1 MILEHKQYDLYG
13 KMLFEKV
20 IITPPFKKFNSMPNE
35 ACFLYIIEGE
45 VKHFSA
51 IGEVKAPAKESIL
64 FKCGNYLS
72 QMFAAP
78 PSKQYMAL
86 AVHFHPEVLKKI
98 YDKELPKF
106 LREAKLDAGNNG
118 TVKINSD
125 ELLQKYIDGM
135 LFYFENPALVNE
147 EILVLKFKELV
158 LLLNQTKD
166 APAIQQILSTLFSP
180 MVYSFKEIVDAHIFS
195 NITIQE
201 LSQLTNLS
209 LSSFKR
215 EFNKIYDESPAS
227 YIKNKKLERA
237 KELLLVSELRIGD
250 IAYDCG
256 FEDIAHF
263 SRSFKKKYSIPP
275 TNFRLSQKD
284 KSLS

>member
-1 MILEHKQYDLYG
+1 MIIEHKQYDLFG

-20 IITPPFKKFNSMPNE
+20 ILTPPFTKFNSMPNE

-45 VKHFSA
+45 TKHISA
-51 IGEVKAPAKESIL
+51 IELLRVPAKESVL
-64 FKCGNYLS
+64 FKCGNYIS
-72 QMFAAP
+72 QMFASP
-78 PSKQYMAL
+78 PSKKYMAL

-106 LREAKLDAGNNG
+106 LQGSKSVSRNSD
-118 TVKINSD
+118 TVKIKSD
-125 ELLQKYIDGM
+125 LLLQKYIDGM

-147 EILVLKFKELV
+147 EILILKLKEII

-166 APAIQQILSTLFSP
+166 APAVQQILSTLFSP
-180 MVYSFKEIVDAHIFS
+180 TTYSFKEIIDSHLFS

-215 EFNKIYDESPAS
+215 EFKKIFGDSPAS

-237 KELLLVSELRIGD
+237 KELLLISGLRIGD

-263 SRSFKKKYSIPP
+263 SHSFKKNYSISP
-275 TNFRLSQKD
+275 TNFRLTQKD